1 MWETMPTPIQILNE
15 MNREYL
21 RKKYPDIPPEYLHC
35 KPIKANSANE
45 LTKAVIIFIRLSGGQ
60 AERISVTGRIINTRK
75 TYTDILGHRKQIG
88 SVKYIPSAM
97 TKGSADIS
105 ATIHGKSI
113 KIEIKWGKD
122 RQSPAQAKYQA
133 EIEKA
138 GGIYIIVSTFDQFYE
153 MYFATFLLWFVIRFE
168 LP

>member
-1 MWETMPTPIQILNE
+1 MKTSQSLQTLNAMIRADLIHRYPNTPQ
-15 MNREYL
+15 EYITFT
-21 RKKYPDIPPEYLHC
+21 PM
-35 KPIKANSANE
+35 KANSANE
-45 LTKAVIIFIRLSGGQ
+45 LTKAVIKFIRLSGGQ
-60 AERISVTGRIINTRK
+60 AERISVTGRTINTRK

-105 ATIHGKSI
+105 ATIQGKSI

-138 GGIYIIVSTFDQFYE
+138 GGIYLIIHTFDEFYE
-153 MYFATFLLWFVIRFE
+153 WYTAIDFK
-168 LP
+168 